1 MTRNPAKLAGPNP
14 MPAPR
19 EIRVFTPAELKAV
32 TAELGTVESAAV
44 TFAAATGLRPSE
56 WASIERRDVDKG
68 ARWSSC
74 REPRRPGHGARCRSR
89 RRRSGRLTRFPRGWT
104 AATCSRHPVSAQGRA
119 NPGPFDVANFRRRE
133 WGRRS
138 KPPGSRSRHALRPR
152 STFASNALAAG
163 ITMFELARIMGTSAK
178 MIEQHYGTLIDTA
191 HGAILSRLEGFGA

>member
-74 REPRRPGHGARCRSR
+74 REPRRSGHGARCRSR

-119 NPGPFDVANFRRRE
+119 SRGRSMSRTSGGANGAGDRSRRDHE
-133 WGRRS
+133 AGTLYDHGRRS
-138 KPPGSRSRHALRPR
+138 PRTRSRPESPCSSSPGSWAP
-152 STFASNALAAG
+152 
-163 ITMFELARIMGTSAK
+163 AR
-178 MIEQHYGTLIDTA
+178 
-191 HGAILSRLEGFGA
+191 R